1 MSTKKR
7 IEFDSL
13 GPKKI
18 DKNKLWGAQTQ
29 RSLENFKIGDEK
41 IPNEIIIALG
51 QQKKAAAYANIE
63 LGKLNKKI
71 GYKIINAC
79 NQIINLHLINEFP
92 LSVWQTGSGTQ
103 TNMNAN
109 EVISN
114 YVIKKLKGKIG
125 SKYPVHP
132 NDHVNLSQSSNDTF
146 PTIMNIAIN
155 ELTLDKLI
163 PSIKNLIKELDNKKN
178 KFNKI
183 IKIGRTH
190 TQDATPI
197 TLGDEFSAFSSQI
210 NSCLSRIILAK
221 KELNNLA
228 QGGTAVGSGINAP
241 KNFDKIFCKYLN
253 KITKNKYR
261 PSKNKFKAI
270 SSHEDLVNFSNSLKT
285 LSIAIM
291 KIINDI
297 RFLAS
302 GPRSGISE
310 LELPIN
316 EPGSSIMPGK
326 VNPTQIEALSMVC
339 AQVIGNSSTVDIAGM
354 SGHFQLNAYKPVIAF
369 SIIQSL
375 NLLSDGINSFNINCL
390 KNIKP
395 NKKNI
400 TNHLNNSL
408 MLVTALNNII
418 GYDNAT
424 KIAKKAFE
432 ENLTLKEAAKKLNL
446 VSEKDFDR
454 IVNPKKMI

>member
-13 GPKKI
+13 GHKKI

-79 NQIINLHLINEFP
+79 NQIINLNLVNEFP

-163 PSIKNLIKELDNKKN
+163 PSIKKLIKELDNKKN

-197 TLGDEFSAFSSQI
+197 TLGDEFSAFSSQM

-302 GPRSGISE
+302 GPRSGIGE

-395 NKKNI
+395 NKKI
-400 TNHLNNSL
+400 LQ
-408 MLVTALNNII
+408 II
-418 GYDNAT
+418 
-424 KIAKKAFE
+424 
-432 ENLTLKEAAKKLNL
+432 
-446 VSEKDFDR
+446 
-454 IVNPKKMI
+454 

>member
-79 NQIINLHLINEFP
+79 NQIINLNLVNEFP
-92 LSVWQTGSGTQ
+92 LSLWQTGSGTQ

-155 ELTLDKLI
+155 ELTLNKLI

-253 KITKNKYR
+253 KITKNKYQ

-302 GPRSGISE
+302 GPRSGIGE

-418 GYDNAT
+418 GYDNAS

-432 ENLTLKEAAKKLNL
+432 KNLTLKEAAKKLNL
-446 VSEKDFDR
+446 VSEKDFDK